1 MRVMPSSM
9 CRKMFSSTTMAS
21 STTRPMAS
29 TIASR
34 VRVLTVKPK
43 AYIRANAPIS
53 ETGMVT
59 IGMMVAR
66 RLRRKKKITST
77 TSTIASPIVLK
88 TDEMARSMKVD
99 VS

>member
-1 MRVMPSSM
+1 
-9 CRKMFSSTTMAS
+9 MFSSTTMAS
-21 STTRPMAS
+21 STTSPMAR
-29 TIASR
+29 TMASR
-34 VRVLTVKPK
+34 VRVLTVNPK
-43 AYIRANAPIS
+43 AYMSANAPTS

-77 TSTIASPIVLK
+77 TRMIASPTVEY
-88 TDEMARSMKVD
+88 TDEMARSMKVE

>member
-1 MRVMPSSM
+1 
-9 CRKMFSSTTMAS
+9 MAS

-34 VRVLTVKPK
+34 VSVLMLNPI
-43 AYIRANAPIS
+43 AYMKMKAPIS

-66 RLRRKKKITST
+66 RLRRKKKITRMT
-77 TSTIASPIVLK
+77 RITASMIVVNTLSM
-88 TDEMARSMKVD
+88 ERSMKT
-99 VS
+99 